1 MHLLSA
7 PSCSPLIYLTTSSS
21 SLAVHS
27 GVHAKCKVLSG
38 LLAMF
43 FMSRSSPS
51 RYPHRF
57 FVYIYIAA
65 LYSMELFQHQHMRP
79 SGFCLD
85 CVYAQVNFM
94 QIRHSSL
101 SPLPLPLISCSLTIC
116 DLSSLSLS
124 PLISHY
130 QHSHVSHEY
139 RCDRPCC
146 PTTSPDGVD
155 GVQRASSAAPGR
167 GRRALQARSASDGER
182 GCTGCEYMF
191 LLLCY
196 CVAEE

>member
-7 PSCSPLIYLTTSSS
+7 PSCPPLIYFITSSS

-38 LLAMF
+38 LLALF

-57 FVYIYIAA
+57 FVYIYLVA
-65 LYSMELFQHQHMRP
+65 LYSMELFQNQHMRP

-94 QIRHSSL
+94 QIRHSSR
-101 SPLPLPLISCSLTIC
+101 SPSPLPLISCSLTIC
-116 DLSSLSLS
+116 DLSYLSLSL
-124 PLISHY
+124 LISHS

-146 PTTSPDGVD
+146 PTTSSGGVD
-155 GVQRASSAAPGR
+155 GVQRAPGAAPGR
-167 GRRALQARSASDGER
+167 GRRALQARGPSDRER
-182 GCTGCEYMF
+182 GCTGCEYICF
-191 LLLCY
+191 LLCY
-196 CVAEE
+196 